1 MRTETRPQS
10 EKSRVEKCLRFPRR
24 MKRKTDADAEAI
36 QPRNANLETAYI
48 YRLPNELL
56 NLIFTFL
63 FLLEDALCPIR
74 PNPRT
79 TVHVKPILV
88 VRWVSVWF
96 RKVASQHTFWLDDK
110 LDIIHCLSNEDSSP
124 QLHVFKLPSGYLGI
138 LLNDNDLRNC
148 LQQRSKWTFYNT
160 NDLIGVLNNDPSF
173 FRNTP
178 SLEFNRFHRYNYMP
192 LRKLGLFVSLTSL
205 LIRPLD
211 PVNLDRIAAYC
222 PLLKSLELEGL
233 DKFKGS
239 LAPLQNITYLNV
251 FMSMGSEAPYSC
263 PFSSIIPLHSANI
276 LTHLILL
283 IPSYDSAIS
292 FESITSN
299 PFDAFVTLTHV
310 TISIFNPELY
320 EFVAD
325 ARTTSIVSLKLVL
338 DLHKSDAEFASSILP
353 EMLSANSLKNLRSLT
368 LLAEDPSVYEL
379 IDNLLDSTTLAGFQ
393 YLQDLDLD
401 FPVPT
406 AWWSDLENLRSLEFL
421 RVCVDLEK
429 YGMGGFD
436 RDEIAVAGKKLIA
449 SIFANRDRK
458 LRVVVKQRVK
468 VWEPSVTIFDDWF

>member
-1 MRTETRPQS
+1 
-10 EKSRVEKCLRFPRR
+10 
-24 MKRKTDADAEAI
+24 MKRKRDADADAI
-36 QPRNANLETAYI
+36 QRRNAHLETAYI
-48 YRLPNELL
+48 YRLPNQLL

-63 FLLEDALCPIR
+63 FLENALCPIR

-110 LDIIHCLSNEDSSP
+110 IDIINFLSNEYDSWP
-124 QLHVFKLPSGYLGI
+124 RLHVFKLPSGYLEI
-138 LLNDNDLRNC
+138 LLNDADLRNC

-160 NDLIGVLNNDPSF
+160 MDLFRVLINDPSF

-178 SLEFNRFHRYNYMP
+178 SLEFNHFRYHMP
-192 LRKLGLFVSLTSL
+192 LRKLGLFGSLTSL

-211 PVNLDRIAAYC
+211 SVDLDTIAACC

-251 FMSMGSEAPYSC
+251 FMSIGSKAPHSR
-263 PFSSIIPLHSANI
+263 PFSSIIPLHSTNV

-283 IPSYDSAIS
+283 IPRYDSALS

-299 PFDAFVTLTHV
+299 PFDSFVTLTHL
-310 TISIFNPELY
+310 TISTFNPDLY
-320 EFVAD
+320 EFLAD
-325 ARTTSIVSLKLVL
+325 TRTTSIISLKLEL
-338 DLHKSDAEFASSILP
+338 DLHKSDVEFASSILP

-368 LLAEDPSVYEL
+368 LLADDSSAHEL
-379 IDNLLDSTTLAGFQ
+379 IDELLDVTTLAGFQ

-401 FPVPT
+401 FPLPT
-406 AWWSDLENLRSLEFL
+406 AWWSELENLRSLELL
-421 RVCVDLEK
+421 RVCIDLEK

-436 RDEIAVAGKKLIA
+436 RDEIAAAGKKLIA

-468 VWEPSVTIFDDWF
+468 VWGPPVTIFDDWF